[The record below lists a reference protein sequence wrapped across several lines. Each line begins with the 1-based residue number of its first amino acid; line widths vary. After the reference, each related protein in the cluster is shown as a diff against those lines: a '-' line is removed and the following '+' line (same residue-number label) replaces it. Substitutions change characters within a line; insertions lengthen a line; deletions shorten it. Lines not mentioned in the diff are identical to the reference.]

1 MNGAT
6 AFMSRGAEI
15 AFSRGM
21 IIVVAAGNEGTTSNP
36 HIAVPADAV
45 SVIAVGAVNSAEN
58 RASFS
63 SIGPSFDNRIKP
75 DVMAQGA
82 AAVLSDEVG
91 NIITANG
98 TSFSSP
104 IMAGTVA
111 CLWQAFPSKT
121 NKEIRQLIIQSSDR
135 FTAPNAQYG
144 YGIPDFSAALS
155 NGLFVE
161 DFTKNYFVAYPNP
174 TTDLIS
180 VSFPES
186 FNSGTVVFYS
196 FLGKKVLERTISSPS

>member
-1 MNGAT
+1 
-6 AFMSRGAEI
+6 
-15 AFSRGM
+15 
-21 IIVVAAGNEGTTSNP
+21 
-36 HIAVPADAV
+36 VPADAV
-45 SVIAVGAVNSAEN
+45 SIIAIGAVDSAKD

-75 DVMAQGA
+75 DVMAQGVS
-82 AAVLSDEVG
+82 AVLSNEFG

-104 IMAGTVA
+104 IMAGMVA
-111 CLWQAFPSKT
+111 CLWQAFPNKT
-121 NKEIRQLIIQSSDR
+121 NKEIRQLIIQSADR
-135 FTAPNAQYG
+135 FTAPDAQYG

-155 NGLFVE
+155 KGLFVE
-161 DFTKNYFVAYPNP
+161 DFAKNYFVAYPNP

-186 FNSGTVVFYS
+186 FNKGTVIFYS
-196 FLGKKVLERTISSPS
+196 VFGKKVLERSISGSSDTFSLESLSNGIYFYKIESDAFSKSGKIIKQ

>member
-1 MNGAT
+1 M
-6 AFMSRGAEI
+6 
-15 AFSRGM
+15 
-21 IIVVAAGNEGTTSNP
+21 
-36 HIAVPADAV
+36 
-45 SVIAVGAVNSAEN
+45 
-58 RASFS
+58 
-63 SIGPSFDNRIKP
+63 
-75 DVMAQGA
+75 
-82 AAVLSDEVG
+82 
-91 NIITANG
+91 
-98 TSFSSP
+98 
-104 IMAGTVA
+104 VA
-111 CLWQAFPSKT
+111 CLWQAFPNKT

-186 FNSGTVVFYS
+186 FNKGTVVFYS
-196 FLGKKVLERTISSPS
+196 ILGKKVLEGTISSPSDTFSLKSLSNGMYFYKIESDAFSKFGKIIKQ